1 MRYVQTIVLS
11 LVVPILFAG
20 CVTDLGGEAPE
31 CPLWS
36 EEAILDLSR
45 LVGEGNYRDLQYAIG
60 RQEVHC
66 LALEHYNRGG
76 ADCDPDEWD
85 EWMALLLSLECS
97 PN

>member
-1 MRYVQTIVLS
+1 
-11 LVVPILFAG
+11 
-20 CVTDLGGEAPE
+20 
-31 CPLWS
+31 
-36 EEAILDLSR
+36 
-45 LVGEGNYRDLQYAIG
+45 LQYAIG